1 MHPRAQA
8 LVRSL
13 ELVPH
18 PEGGFYR
25 EVYRSPHT
33 VVPADGRG
41 LRSALTLI
49 AFLVVEGSPS
59 RWHRVR
65 SDECWHWI
73 EGSALEL
80 RVADPELRRVAP
92 VRLGAG
98 EDALPA
104 HVVPGSSW
112 QAARALGPYALVTCA
127 VAPGFEFEDFTL
139 LADDEAKK
147 ALLLSRHA
155 SEGALL

>member
-1 MHPRAQA
+1 LHPRAQA
-8 LVRSL
+8 IVRSL
-13 ELVPH
+13 QLTPH

-25 EVYRSPHT
+25 EVFRSPHT
-33 VVPADGRG
+33 IEPEDGRG
-41 LRSALTLI
+41 PRSALTLI
-49 AFLVVEGSPS
+49 AFLVVEGRPS
-59 RWHRVR
+59 RWHRVA

-73 EGSALEL
+73 EGSSLEL
-80 RVADPELRRVAP
+80 RVADPELERVTP

-104 HVVPGSSW
+104 HVVPAASW

-139 LADDEAKK
+139 LADQEPAKEA
-147 ALLLSRHA
+147 LLSRHPA
-155 SEGALL
+155 ERELL

>member
-8 LVRSL
+8 LVDAL
-13 ELVPH
+13 ALLPH

-25 EVYRSPHT
+25 EIYRSPHT
-33 VVPADGRG
+33 VVPEDGRG
-41 LRSALTLI
+41 RRSALTLI

-73 EGSALEL
+73 EGAALEL
-80 RVADPELRRVAP
+80 RVADPALERVTP

-98 EDALPA
+98 EDALPT
-104 HVVPGSSW
+104 HVVPGHSW

-127 VAPGFEFEDFTL
+127 VAPGFQFEDFTL
-139 LADDEAKK
+139 LADDEARKT
-147 ALLLSRHA
+147 LLLSRHP
-155 SEGALL
+155 SEGGLL